1 VGQNAAVRI
10 DESNLARLARGC
22 SVLGAGGGGD
32 TYASELAC
40 LHAFDRHGPVE
51 VVDLDDLPDDGL
63 VMSCGGIGA
72 PTVSIEKL
80 GCEHEGEWLRQA
92 LEEVTGGTVAAV
104 MAAEIGGGNGVLPVA
119 WAARIGLPV
128 VDADG
133 MGRAFPE
140 VQQVTMEIA
149 GIDPS
154 PCVMTDERGNRVVI
168 RAADGH
174 WLERLARAAAVEFG
188 GSASSAEY
196 TMTAVQARTATVR
209 GSVSHAVRIGGA
221 LDSPDDPIAALR
233 EAIGAAPLIRGK
245 LTDVDRRVA
254 GGFVRGSAAVEGLDG
269 DRGRTVTLEIQ
280 NENLVALEDGDPL
293 AMVPD
298 IITVLDA
305 ETGHAVHTERPRYGQ
320 RVVVIAFPC
329 DPIWRSPDGLR
340 IAGPRAFG
348 YDLEYVPVERL
359 AG

>member
-1 VGQNAAVRI
+1 M
-10 DESNLARLARGC
+10 
-22 SVLGAGGGGD
+22 LGAGGGGD

-40 LHAFDRHGPVE
+40 LHAFGQHGPVN

-63 VMSCGGIGA
+63 IMSCGGIGA

-80 GCEHEGEWLRQA
+80 GCEREGEWLREG
-92 LEEVTGGTVAAV
+92 LEEVTGRTVAAV

-119 WAARIGLPV
+119 WASRLGLPI

-140 VQQVTMEIA
+140 VQQLTMEIA

-188 GSASSAEY
+188 GSASSTEY
-196 TMTAVQARTATVR
+196 AMTAREARTATVR
-209 GSVSHAVRIGGA
+209 GSVSHAVRIGRA
-221 LDSPDDPIAALR
+221 LEAPDDPVGALR
-233 EAIGAAPLIRGK
+233 VSIGARPLIGGK
-245 LTDVDRRVA
+245 LTDVERRVA
-254 GGFVRGSAAVEGLDG
+254 GGFVRGTARVEGLDG
-269 DRGRTVTLEIQ
+269 DRGRAVTLEIQ
-280 NENLVALEDGDPL
+280 NENLVALEDGRAL

-298 IITVLDA
+298 VITVLDA
-305 ETGHAVHTERPRYGQ
+305 ESGHAVHTERLRYGQ
-320 RVVVIAFPC
+320 RVIVIAFPC
-329 DPIWRSPDGLR
+329 DPIWRSARGLR
-340 IAGPRAFG
+340 LAGPRAFG
-348 YDLEYVPVERL
+348 YDLEYVPVEQL
-359 AG
+359 AR